1 MTLLGL
7 GVWQAR
13 PGAQTSRAVGWA
25 LAAGPGRAGNLT
37 TNTVT
42 RPMGL
47 PRHRQPHRLVGDGSL
62 AYLARGHGVVSV
74 RQWGGAVRTHPLPL
88 TLASD
93 LGKRRSAQR
102 LALDT

>member
-1 MTLLGL
+1 MAEEHT
-7 GVWQAR
+7 
-13 PGAQTSRAVGWA
+13 T
-25 LAAGPGRAGNLT
+25 AAIAEG
-37 TNTVT
+37 
-42 RPMGL
+42 
-47 PRHRQPHRLVGDGSL
+47 PHRFVGDGSL